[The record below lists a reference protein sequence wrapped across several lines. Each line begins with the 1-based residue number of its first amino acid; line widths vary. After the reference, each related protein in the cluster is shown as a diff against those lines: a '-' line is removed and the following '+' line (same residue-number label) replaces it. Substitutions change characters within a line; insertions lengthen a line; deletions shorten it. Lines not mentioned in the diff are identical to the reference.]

1 MKNLLK
7 VLTIGIS
14 VMILL
19 GACAT
24 TKLTNTWV
32 DETYRGSPVSDI
44 LVIGVTDEETT
55 RRSYENRFVKRL
67 EAIGVEAV
75 SSADAIRIPA
85 NKKLDKEVILQAVN
99 KYKNDA
105 VLITHL
111 VGVDKKEV
119 YTPPTYS
126 VHPGGFYGYYG
137 HVYGMV
143 HTPGY
148 YTEHTYIRLETTLY
162 EVKTEKPLWSGQSQ
176 TWNPESDR
184 QLMNEVIKVVIKDM
198 QRNKLLP
205 PKK

>member
-1 MKNLLK
+1 MKDLFK
-7 VLTIGIS
+7 SFTFGIS
-14 VMILL
+14 VVILL
-19 GACAT
+19 GACAS

-32 DETYRGSPVSDI
+32 DENYRGRPVSDI
-44 LVIGVTDEETT
+44 MVIGVTDEETV
-55 RRSYENRFVKRL
+55 RRSYEKRFVKRL

-85 NKKLDKEVILQAVN
+85 NKKLGKEVILEAVN

-111 VGVDKKEV
+111 VGVEKKEV

-126 VHPGGFYGYYG
+126 AYPGGLYGYYG
-137 HVYGMV
+137 HVYGVV

-148 YTEHTYIRLETTLY
+148 YTQHTYVRLETTLY
-162 EVKTEKPLWSGQSQ
+162 DVKTEKPLWSGQSQ

-184 QLMNEVIKVVIKDM
+184 QLMNEVINVVIQDM